1 MNDTVPQAPVV
12 KEEPRLYELATDLT
26 GPGGPEVS
34 DEQRKADAMATGL
47 RVLADMLAANPA
59 VAAELWFALSNIQDF
74 LDTRDE
80 VARFARAAL
89 RAGATVDKH
98 FSGERAGVVA
108 RFGPVH
114 VTVTA
119 GRDEVC
125 ERVITGTREVTEQV
139 PDPEALKAVPL
150 VEVTRTVEDVEW
162 RCRPL
167 LDASARDGER

>member
-26 GPGGPEVS
+26 AANGPEVS
-34 DEQRKADAMATGL
+34 DEQHRANAIGTGL
-47 RVLADMLAANPA
+47 RVLAEMFEANPDLAAG
-59 VAAELWFALSNIQDF
+59 FAWSLGEIRDF
-74 LDTRDE
+74 VDRDM
-80 VARFARAAL
+80 VIRFTRAAL
-89 RAGATVDKH
+89 RHGAMVDKH
-98 FSGERAGVVA
+98 FSGNYAGVRA
-108 RFGPVH
+108 KFGPVE
-114 VTVTA
+114 VTA
-119 GRDEVC
+119 FADRDEVC
-125 ERVITGTREVTEQV
+125 ERVVTGTREVTEQV